1 MPAAVVIISLKGDTI
16 VSKSISKEYTIDKI
30 RNIAVIGHGGSGKTT
45 LTESLMFVAGAATR
59 IGRIEDGSTISD
71 YHADEIERKISINAA
86 VLHADW
92 QGTKINILDT
102 PGYSD
107 FTGEVLSSLRVADL
121 AVVVIKAVEGVEV
134 GTEIVWNYAKSLNV
148 PALLAVNKIDN
159 ENAEFDHAVA
169 TAKERFGHDAVLV
182 QFPVNQGLPFDTV
195 VDVLKMKVLKYSRD
209 GSSKFTESD
218 IPANLKEKTE
228 QLHEELIEKIAET
241 DEALMN
247 KFFEDGTLKDVDLE
261 NGFRIALLSRKIFP
275 IFCISASQGI
285 GTGPLMSFITT
296 YGPSPKDRGKVQA
309 TNPNDK
315 KEIEVESDVVKEPSF
330 FVFKTVSEEHV
341 GELSFFRVYSGII
354 TAGLDLVNQS
364 NGKSERLG
372 QLFVMNGKERSE
384 ITKLVAGD
392 IGAAVKL
399 KDTHTNNTL
408 SSRAFP
414 VVYTPINFPD
424 PVIRMAIHSRS
435 KGDEDRMAN
444 GLHSLHEEDPTFI
457 ITVDGQLSQTV
468 IAGQGELHLLIVT
481 KRLKL
486 KYGVDVDLTEPKI
499 PYKEAIRATA
509 SDVEYKHKKQTGGR
523 GQYGHVHIKIE
534 PKPRGAGF
542 EFEDAVVGGVVPGRF
557 IPAVEKGIVEVMQKG
572 VLAGYEVVDLKVTIF
587 DGTYHAVDSDEHSFK
602 IAGAMA
608 FRKGV
613 MEAKPVLL
621 EPINIIEVTVPEEY
635 MGDVMGDLSGRR
647 GKIQGMEAEGHFQK
661 IKASIPMSEIHKYST
676 ILRSMTQGRGVY
688 KTRFSHYDEMPREA
702 AEKVIAASEKAKVE
716 EE

>member
-1 MPAAVVIISLKGDTI
+1 M
-16 VSKSISKEYTIDKI
+16 SKAISKEYTIDKI

-59 IGRIEDGSTISD
+59 IGRVEDGSTISD

-107 FTGEVLSSLRVADL
+107 FTGEVLSSLHVADL
-121 AVVVIKAVEGVEV
+121 AVVMLKAVEGVEV
-134 GTEIVWNYAKSLNV
+134 GTEIVWNYTKSLHV
-148 PALLAVNKIDN
+148 PALLVVNKLDN

-169 TAKERFGHDAVLV
+169 TAKDRFGHDAVIV
-182 QFPVNQGLPFDTV
+182 QFPVNQGLPFDTI
-195 VDVLKMKVLKYSRD
+195 VDVLKMKLLKFNRE
-209 GSSKFTESD
+209 GSGKFTESD
-218 IPANLKEKTE
+218 IPTDLKEKSE

-247 KFFEDGTLKDVDLE
+247 KFFEDGTLKDADLE
-261 NGFRIALLSRKIFP
+261 NGFRFALLNRKIFP
-275 IFCISASQGI
+275 IYCIAASLGI
-285 GTGPLMSFITT
+285 GTSPLMSFITT
-296 YGPSPKDRGKVQA
+296 YGPSPKDRGKVKA
-309 TNPNDK
+309 TNLNDK
-315 KEIEVESDVVKEPSF
+315 KEIEVEPNGAKEPSF

-341 GELSFFRVYSGII
+341 GELSFFRVYSGAI

-372 QLFVMNGKERSE
+372 QLFVMNGKERAE

-414 VVYTPINFPD
+414 VLYATINFPD

-444 GLHSLHEEDPTFI
+444 GLHSLHEEDPTFV

-486 KYGVDVDLTEPKI
+486 KYGVEVDLTEPKI
-499 PYKEAIRATA
+499 PYKEAIRAA
-509 SDVEYKHKKQTGGR
+509 APDVEYKHKKQTGGR

-534 PKPRGAGF
+534 PRPRGAGF
-542 EFEDAVVGGVVPGRF
+542 EFEDALVGGVVPGRF
-557 IPAVEKGIVEVMQKG
+557 VPAVEKGVIETMLRG
-572 VLAGYEVVDLKVTIF
+572 VLAGYEVVDVKVTIF
-587 DGTYHAVDSDEHSFK
+587 DGSYHAVDSDEHSFK
-602 IAGAMA
+602 IAGSMA
-608 FRKGV
+608 FRKGI

-621 EPINIIEVTVPEEY
+621 EPINIIEVIVPDEY

-661 IKASIPMSEIHKYST
+661 IKASVPMSEIHKYST

>member
-1 MPAAVVIISLKGDTI
+1 
-16 VSKSISKEYTIDKI
+16 VSKAISKEYTIDKI

-59 IGRIEDGSTISD
+59 MGRIEDGSTISD
-71 YHADEIERKISINAA
+71 YHADEIERKVSINAA

-107 FTGEVLSSLRVADL
+107 FTGEVIGSLRVADL
-121 AVVVIKAVEGVEV
+121 TVVVVKAVEGVEV
-134 GTEIVWNYAKSLNV
+134 GTEIVWNYAKKMNV

-169 TAKERFGHDAVLV
+169 SAKERFGHDVVLV

-195 VDVLKMKVLKYSRD
+195 VDVYRMKVLKYNRD
-209 GSSKFTESD
+209 GSGKFTESD
-218 IPANLKEKTE
+218 ISADLKEKADK
-228 QLHEELIEKIAET
+228 LHEELIEKIAET

-247 KFFEDGTLKDVDLE
+247 KFFEDGTLKDADLE
-261 NGFRIALLSRKIFP
+261 KGFCTALLNRKIFP
-275 IFCISASQGI
+275 VFCISASQSIGI
-285 GTGPLMSFITT
+285 SPLMSYITM
-296 YGPSPKDRGKVQA
+296 YGPSPKNRGKVKA
-309 TNPNDK
+309 INPNDK
-315 KEIEVESDVVKEPSF
+315 KEIEVEPDVAKEPSL

-341 GELSFFRVYSGII
+341 GELSFFRVYSGTI
-354 TAGLDLVNQS
+354 TPGLDLVNQS

-372 QLFVMNGKERSE
+372 QLFVMKGKERAE

-414 VVYTPINFPD
+414 VLYAPIAFPD
-424 PVIRMAIHSRS
+424 PVIRMAIHSKS

-457 ITVDGQLSQTV
+457 VTVDGQLSQTV

-481 KRLKL
+481 KRLKM

-509 SDVEYKHKKQTGGR
+509 PDVEYKHKKQTGGR

-534 PKPRGAGF
+534 PRSRGTGF

-608 FRKGV
+608 FKKGV
-613 MEAKPVLL
+613 MVAKPVLL

-661 IKASIPMSEIHKYST
+661 IKASIPMAEIHKYST

-688 KTRFSHYDEMPREA
+688 KTSFSHYDEMPREA
-702 AEKVIAASEKAKVE
+702 AEKVIAESEKAKVE

>member
-1 MPAAVVIISLKGDTI
+1 VAKAA
-16 VSKSISKEYTIDKI
+16 SKEYTIDKI
-30 RNIAVIGHGGSGKTT
+30 RNIALIGHGGSGKTT
-45 LTESLMFVAGAATR
+45 LAESLMFVSGTSTR
-59 IGRIEDGSTISD
+59 IGRVEDGSTISD

-86 VLHADW
+86 VMHADW

-134 GTEIVWNYAKSLNV
+134 GTEIVWNYVKSLNV
-148 PALLAVNKIDN
+148 PALLVVNKIDN
-159 ENAEFDHAVA
+159 ENAEFDHALA

-195 VDVLKMKVLKYSRD
+195 VDVLKMKVLKYNRD
-209 GSSKFTESD
+209 GSGKFTETD
-218 IPANLKEKTE
+218 IPADLKEKAD

-241 DEALMN
+241 DESLMN
-247 KFFEDGTLKDVDLE
+247 KFFEEGTLKDADLE
-261 NGFRIALLSRKIFP
+261 NGFRTALLNRKIFP
-275 IFCISASQGI
+275 IFCLATSQGI
-285 GTGPLMSFITT
+285 GTSPLMSFMTT

-309 TNPNDK
+309 TNVNDK
-315 KEIEVESDVVKEPSF
+315 KEIELAPDAAKEPSF

-341 GELSFFRVYSGII
+341 GELSYFRVYSGTV

-414 VVYTPINFPD
+414 VLYPPINFPD

-444 GLHSLHEEDPTFI
+444 GLHSLHEEDPTFV

-486 KYGVDVDLTEPKI
+486 KYGVEVDLTEPKI

-509 SDVEYKHKKQTGGR
+509 PDVEYKHKKQTGGR

-534 PKPRGAGF
+534 PKPRGSGF
-542 EFEDAVVGGVVPGRF
+542 EFEDALVGGVVPGRF
-557 IPAVEKGIVEVMQKG
+557 VPAVEKGVIEVMGRG
-572 VLAGYEVVDLKVTIF
+572 VLAGYEVVDVKVTIF
-587 DGTYHAVDSDEHSFK
+587 DGSYHAVDSDEHSFK

-608 FRKGV
+608 FRKGI

-621 EPINIIEVTVPEEY
+621 EPINIIEVTVPDEY

-661 IKASIPMSEIHKYST
+661 IKASVPMSEIHKYST

-702 AEKVIAASEKAKVE
+702 AEKVIAASEKGKVE

>member
-1 MPAAVVIISLKGDTI
+1 
-16 VSKSISKEYTIDKI
+16 
-30 RNIAVIGHGGSGKTT
+30 
-45 LTESLMFVAGAATR
+45 
-59 IGRIEDGSTISD
+59 
-71 YHADEIERKISINAA
+71 
-86 VLHADW
+86 
-92 QGTKINILDT
+92 
-102 PGYSD
+102 
-107 FTGEVLSSLRVADL
+107 
-121 AVVVIKAVEGVEV
+121 
-134 GTEIVWNYAKSLNV
+134 
-148 PALLAVNKIDN
+148 
-159 ENAEFDHAVA
+159 
-169 TAKERFGHDAVLV
+169 V

-195 VDVLKMKVLKYSRD
+195 VDVFKMKMMKFNRD
-209 GSSKFTESD
+209 GSGKFTESD
-218 IPANLKEKTE
+218 ITADLKDKADKIR
-228 QLHEELIEKIAET
+228 EELIEKIAET

-247 KFFEDGTLKDVDLE
+247 KFFENGTLTNEELE
-261 NGFRIALLSRKIFP
+261 KGFSIALLNRKIFP
-275 IFCISASQGI
+275 ILCTSASQGI
-285 GTGPLMSFITT
+285 GISNLLNYITA
-296 YGPSPKDRGKVQA
+296 YGPSPKDRGKVKA
-309 TNPNDK
+309 VNPNDK
-315 KEIEVESDVVKEPSF
+315 KEIEVEPDASKEPSL

-341 GELSFFRVYSGII
+341 GELSFFRVCSG
-354 TAGLDLVNQS
+354 TVTPGLDFVNQS
-364 NGKSERLG
+364 NGKFERLG
-372 QLFVMNGKERSE
+372 QLFVMNGKERVE
-384 ITKLVAGD
+384 IAKLIAGD

-414 VVYTPINFPD
+414 VLYTPISFPD
-424 PVIRMAIHSRS
+424 PVIRMAINSKS

-457 ITVDGQLSQTV
+457 VSVDGQLSQTV

-481 KRLKL
+481 KRLKA

-499 PYKEAIRATA
+499 PYKEAIRAVA
-509 SDVEYKHKKQTGGR
+509 PDVEYKHKKQTGGR

-534 PKPRGAGF
+534 PKPRGTGF
-542 EFEDAVVGGVVPGRF
+542 EFVDAVVGGVVPGRF

-661 IKASIPMSEIHKYST
+661 IKATIPMAEIHKYST

-688 KTRFSHYDEMPREA
+688 KTSFSHYDEMPREA
-702 AEKVIAASEKAKVE
+702 AEKVIAESEKSKKE
-716 EE
+716 EEE

>member
-1 MPAAVVIISLKGDTI
+1 M
-16 VSKSISKEYTIDKI
+16 SKAISKEYTIDKI

-59 IGRIEDGSTISD
+59 MGRIEDGSTISD
-71 YHADEIERKISINAA
+71 YHADEIERKVSINAA

-107 FTGEVLSSLRVADL
+107 FTGEVIGSLRVADL
-121 AVVVIKAVEGVEV
+121 TVVVVKAVEGVEV
-134 GTEIVWNYAKSLNV
+134 GTEIVWNYAKKMNV

-169 TAKERFGHDAVLV
+169 SAKERFGHDVVLV

-195 VDVLKMKVLKYSRD
+195 VDVYRMKVLKYNRD
-209 GSSKFTESD
+209 GSGKFTESD
-218 IPANLKEKTE
+218 ISADLKEKADK
-228 QLHEELIEKIAET
+228 LHEELIEKIAET

-247 KFFEDGTLKDVDLE
+247 KFFEDGTLKDADLE
-261 NGFRIALLSRKIFP
+261 KGFCTALLNRKIFP
-275 IFCISASQGI
+275 VFCISASQSIGI
-285 GTGPLMSFITT
+285 SPLMSYITM
-296 YGPSPKDRGKVQA
+296 YGPSPKNRGKVKA
-309 TNPNDK
+309 INPNDK
-315 KEIEVESDVVKEPSF
+315 KEIEVEPDVAKEPSL

-341 GELSFFRVYSGII
+341 GELSFFRVYSGAI
-354 TAGLDLVNQS
+354 TPGLDLINQS

-372 QLFVMNGKERSE
+372 QLFVMKGKERAE

-414 VVYTPINFPD
+414 VLYAPIAFPD
-424 PVIRMAIHSRS
+424 PVIRMAIHSKS

-457 ITVDGQLSQTV
+457 VTVDGQLSQTV

-481 KRLKL
+481 KRLKM

-509 SDVEYKHKKQTGGR
+509 PDVEYKHKKQTGGR

-534 PKPRGAGF
+534 PRSRGTGF

-608 FRKGV
+608 FKKGV
-613 MEAKPVLL
+613 MVAKPVLL

-661 IKASIPMSEIHKYST
+661 IKASIPMAEIHKYST

-688 KTRFSHYDEMPREA
+688 KTSFSHYDEMPREA
-702 AEKVIAASEKAKVE
+702 AEKVIAESEKAKVE